1 MDNEII
7 DIIRSSIKEVI
18 TGNDISVK
26 SSIDEDDDISV
37 KESLKK
43 DNDNKH
49 IYNEFSLQHELG
61 IKLRT
66 KLKEKNKSNYL
77 VQFERNITSFKN
89 LPVEYQINENKID
102 KAKINKDF
110 KKSEID
116 ILIVNKAKPN
126 EKFAIE
132 LKYHRKELGE
142 VPDFIYNCVVDM
154 WFVKRMVDKGVIKNG
169 FCVVV
174 TEDNDIYDAKRK
186 ITEDMRKNYI
196 HFKDE
201 DKTEVV
207 KLVENKICIK
217 KEENIKCLIRGDEE
231 WNDKYNVVKKKPKTT
246 NEYYYINT
254 KEFYTEENS
263 KGEKNTKLI
272 NWNLIKGEA
281 KYYIKEF
288 KKQTFYDV
296 SVK

>member
-18 TGNDISVK
+18 TGKNISVK
-26 SSIDEDDDISV
+26 SSIDEDDYN
-37 KESLKK
+37 KK
-43 DNDNKH
+43 N

-61 IKLRT
+61 IKLRA

-102 KAKINKDF
+102 KAKINKAF

-116 ILIVNKAKPN
+116 ILIVNKAKSN

-132 LKYHRKELGE
+132 LKYHRKELGQ

-174 TEDNDIYDAKRK
+174 TEDNDIYDTKRK

-207 KLVENKICIK
+207 KLVENKICIE
-217 KEENIKCLIRGDEE
+217 KEENNKCLIKGDEE
-231 WNDKYNVVKKKPKTT
+231 WNDEYNVVKKKPKTT

-254 KEFYTEENS
+254 REFYTEENS

-272 NWNLIKGEA
+272 NWNLIKGDA

-288 KKQTFYDV
+288 KKQTFYDQ
-296 SVK
+296 

>member
-61 IKLRT
+61 IKLRN

-154 WFVKRMVDKGVIKNG
+154 WFIKRMVEKGLISKG
-169 FCVVV
+169 YCVVV
-174 TEDNDIYDAKRK
+174 TEDKDIYDPERE
-186 ITEDMRKNYI
+186 ITDNMRSNYI

-207 KLVENKICIK
+207 KSVEKESGTLNKINDK
-217 KEENIKCLIRGDEE
+217 
-231 WNDKYNVVKKKPKTT
+231 WNDEYNVVKKKPKTT

-288 KKQTFYDV
+288 KKQTFYDQ
-296 SVK
+296 

>member
-7 DIIRSSIKEVI
+7 DIIRNSIKEVI

-26 SSIDEDDDISV
+26 
-37 KESLKK
+37 ESLEK
-43 DNDNKH
+43 DNDKKH

-61 IKLRT
+61 IKLRD

-89 LPVEYQINENKID
+89 LPVKYQSNENKI
-102 KAKINKDF
+102 AKIKDDF

-116 ILIVNKAKPN
+116 ILIVNKAKSN

-132 LKYHRKELGE
+132 LKYHRKELGQ

-207 KLVENKICIK
+207 KLVENKICIE
-217 KEENIKCLIRGDEE
+217 KEENNKCLIKGDEK
-231 WNDKYNVVKKKPKTT
+231 WNDEYNVVKKKPKTT

-254 KEFYTEENS
+254 REFYTEENS

-272 NWNLIKGEA
+272 NWNPIKGDA

-288 KKQTFYDV
+288 KKQTFYDQ
-296 SVK
+296 